1 MSGKASRVSETQSV
15 SESGEESPNEPVVAG
30 AVSVPKRVVG
40 EIVPNDAPEVALLA
54 QVRSQLGMSAS
65 TVIDNFPNDALT
77 RWKLDNTATT
87 GGTIPLVE
95 AIGQVIQPKYWR
107 IEPVELENE
116 RNGELTTV
124 PRVVLWTH
132 DDKVYHATS
141 FGVFAVVATFT
152 RAFGLKELPN
162 GVKMRVAE
170 IQTRSRR
177 KMLTLQAV

>member
-1 MSGKASRVSETQSV
+1 MSGKGNRTQESAAETTSDEPIEGASAI
-15 SESGEESPNEPVVAG
+15 AG
-30 AVSVPKRVVG
+30 AVTVTKRVVG

-152 RAFGLKELPN
+152 RAFGLKELPK